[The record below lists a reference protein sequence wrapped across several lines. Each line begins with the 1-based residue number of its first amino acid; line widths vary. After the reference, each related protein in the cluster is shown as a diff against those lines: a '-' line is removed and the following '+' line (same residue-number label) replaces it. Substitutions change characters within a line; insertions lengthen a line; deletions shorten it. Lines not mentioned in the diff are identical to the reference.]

1 MSGDGVDQKLLSRRS
16 LIAGGLLLGAA
27 GIANS
32 RRPDEPFKMLPEKL
46 PKLNPLFPWKVG
58 DWEYQTSSG
67 LVLPPPDQLSDRL
80 YNAIITRYYASP
92 TNLPVMMLVAYNG
105 VQDGMLQVHRPEV
118 CYPAAGYQVERDH
131 FIPLDAGGGVVV
143 PGHYLAARSVSRHE
157 QLIYWTRIG
166 NEFPVQWWRQHWAV
180 AKENLKG
187 RVPDGVLIR
196 FSTAAPDDE
205 TAIRTLK
212 RFITPLFRALSPT
225 ARRLLFGEA
234 GAPAPRA

>member
-1 MSGDGVDQKLLSRRS
+1 MSADGETPVPMTRRS
-16 LIAGGLLLGAA
+16 MIAGGLLLGAA

-32 RRPDEPFKMLPEKL
+32 RRPDEPLKMLPEAR
-46 PKLNPLFPWKVG
+46 PSLNPLFPWKIG

-118 CYPAAGYQVERDH
+118 CYPAAGYQIEHDRFV
-131 FIPLDAGGGVVV
+131 PLDAGGGVEV

-157 QLIYWTRIG
+157 QMIYWTRIG
-166 NEFPVQWWRQHWAV
+166 NEFPTRWWQQHWAV

-196 FSTAAPDDE
+196 FSTAAPDDA
-205 TAIRTLK
+205 TAILTLK
-212 RFITPLFRALSPT
+212 RFITPLFRMLSPR
-225 ARRLLFGEA
+225 ARRLLFGDA
-234 GAPAPRA
+234 GGAAPKS